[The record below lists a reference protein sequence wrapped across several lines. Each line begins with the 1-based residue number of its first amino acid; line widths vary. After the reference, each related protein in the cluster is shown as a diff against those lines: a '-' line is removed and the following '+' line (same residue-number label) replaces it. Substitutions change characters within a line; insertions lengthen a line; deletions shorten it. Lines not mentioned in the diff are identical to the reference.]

1 MTSIEKYFSNILVQ
15 YDGDFGLRRVHANYE
30 FQKQELS
37 RSNSFSQKKQPH
49 FMSKL
54 TLTFVERKIFRRL
67 KNRVLLTTVSKTS
80 LLLNELFFRVPIK
93 LGRNTEVG

>member
-1 MTSIEKYFSNILVQ
+1 
-15 YDGDFGLRRVHANYE
+15 
-30 FQKQELS
+30 
-37 RSNSFSQKKQPH
+37 
-49 FMSKL
+49 MSKL
-54 TLTFVERKIFRRL
+54 TLTFVERKIFRRV